1 MSARSAGAIAL
12 LFWFAAAG
20 VARAADAPVAARP
33 VALFVSGCPSVNEPA
48 LRHLVA
54 VEIGERLV
62 TAGDPTPANA
72 DRVIISCRAQ
82 LARLEAGDPGSPRH
96 AERTLSLVP
105 FKGKG
110 DSTTRALA
118 LAALELLTALDRPA
132 PPPAPAPPAPPPA
145 PTPPGPDPAKLETY
159 QRQFVWFNDVVING
173 SWGRR
178 FSPYRGKYHEP
189 LLGSDFYSAIDR
201 PDLATR
207 YNVWRGIQV
216 TMEFGGAA
224 VALSGLYL
232 FHSHPTLGGDLF
244 IGGGLAAV
252 VGIFL
257 TPEVVDEQNARR
269 LADEHNKR
277 LKRQLGLWPVEQSP
291 VEPPP
296 PRPVPINLRIS
307 AAVVPNGATA
317 VAQVVF

>member
-1 MSARSAGAIAL
+1 MVMAL

-20 VARAADAPVAARP
+20 AARAADAPVAARP
-33 VALFVSGCPSVNEPA
+33 VALFVSGCPGVNETA
-48 LRHLVA
+48 LRHMVA

-62 TAGDPTPANA
+62 AAGDPTPPNA

-96 AERTLSLVP
+96 AERTLSLVQ

-118 LAALELLTALDRPA
+118 LAALELLTALDRP
-132 PPPAPAPPAPPPA
+132 PPPTAPAPPAPPP
-145 PTPPGPDPAKLETY
+145 PPPPPGPDPVKLETY
-159 QRQFVWFNDVVING
+159 QREFVWFNDVVISG
-173 SWGRR
+173 AWSSRR
-178 FSPYRGKYHEP
+178 FMPYRGKYHEP
-189 LLGSDFYSAIDR
+189 LPGSDFYSAIDR

-216 TMEFGGAA
+216 GLEFGGAA

-232 FHSHPTLGGDLF
+232 FHSHPTLGTDLF
-244 IGGGLAAV
+244 IGGGLASI
-252 VGIFL
+252 VGLFL
-257 TPEVVDEQNARR
+257 TPEIVDEQNARR

-277 LKRQLGLWPVEQSP
+277 LKRQLGLAP
-291 VEPPP
+291 VEPSP
-296 PRPVPINLRIS
+296 PRPVPINLRVS
-307 AAVVPNGATA
+307 AAVAPNGAAA
-317 VAQVVF
+317 VAQLVF